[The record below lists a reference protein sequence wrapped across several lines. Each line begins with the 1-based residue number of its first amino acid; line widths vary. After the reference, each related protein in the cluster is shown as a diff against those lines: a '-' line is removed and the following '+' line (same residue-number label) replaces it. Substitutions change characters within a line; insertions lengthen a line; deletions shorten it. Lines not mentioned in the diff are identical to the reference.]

1 MLTPEY
7 LQAVS
12 YTHLDVYKRQM
23 YRTQRNYENVQRML
37 FNGIGEYDIPQ
48 IESIQF
54 NNAEFIGFNY
64 ARNAKEPENKA
75 VHFFLDDYQFTRV
88 WTEPDR
94 YIPMLQRFKY
104 VLTPDFSL
112 YTDFPKPLQIYNH
125 YRKHW
130 IGAYWQMYGINVI
143 PTICWS
149 DQKSFEWCFDGEPT
163 QSVVAVSSVGTQ
175 NNKEKKRCFLDGYHE
190 MVERLQPTQIIF
202 YGRVPD
208 ECKKNIIHIKQ
219 FSEKWHDA
227 EV

>member
-1 MLTPEY
+1 
-7 LQAVS
+7 
-12 YTHLDVYKRQM
+12 
-23 YRTQRNYENVQRML
+23 ML

-219 FSEKWHDA
+219 FSEKWHEA
-227 EV
+227 EVSQW

>member
-1 MLTPEY
+1 
-7 LQAVS
+7 
-12 YTHLDVYKRQM
+12 M

-64 ARNAKEPENKA
+64 ARSAKNPEDKA
-75 VHFFLDDYQFTRV
+75 VHFFLDDYQFNRV
-88 WTEPDR
+88 WTDPDR

-112 YTDFPKPLQIYNH
+112 YTDFPKALQIYNH

-130 IGAYWQMYGINVI
+130 LGAYWQMQGINII

-175 NNKEKKRCFLDGYHE
+175 NNKEKKQCFLDGYHE
-190 MVERLQPTQIIF
+190 MVGRLQPTQIIF

-208 ECKKNIIHIKQ
+208 ECKENIIHIKQ
-219 FSEKWHDA
+219 FSEKWHEA
-227 EV
+227 EVSQW

>member
-1 MLTPEY
+1 MSGSFY
-7 LQAVS
+7 FGG
-12 YTHLDVYKRQM
+12 KM

-64 ARNAKEPENKA
+64 ARNAKEPENRA

-219 FSEKWHDA
+219 FSEKWHEA
-227 EV
+227 EVSQW